1 MGYVVEN
8 LRLKELIAIVK
19 LNQAFYKEFVAFL
32 DSKGYPTVHVF
43 ISEKNDSRA
52 LSLIEEYL
60 KSAPSAELYD
70 GMGRPYSKPIAKWYF
85 LAWILR
91 DAPAQRLGPILS
103 SIKGKTMEKKKAF
116 LLNKIRKF
124 VGPLFPEA
132 EKWSWPVL
140 SEVMLARLEGSRR
153 ALKGAHFEEVVRT
166 ILRGLFSEAG
176 IPLKVGNGQVRI
188 DDETY
193 DVQVLSKKKTVLV
206 PVKTRET
213 MGGGHAMLFTRDIF
227 KSISVAHKGGYE
239 CIPVVIA
246 ESWGGDLK
254 GLECEHY
261 IYIKANPNQIDA
273 VIPILQK
280 EFSSLLPYWKELS
293 EV

>member
-1 MGYVVEN
+1 
-8 LRLKELIAIVK
+8 
-19 LNQAFYKEFVAFL
+19 
-32 DSKGYPTVHVF
+32 
-43 ISEKNDSRA
+43 
-52 LSLIEEYL
+52 
-60 KSAPSAELYD
+60 
-70 GMGRPYSKPIAKWYF
+70 
-85 LAWILR
+85 
-91 DAPAQRLGPILS
+91 
-103 SIKGKTMEKKKAF
+103 
-116 LLNKIRKF
+116 
-124 VGPLFPEA
+124 
-132 EKWSWPVL
+132 
-140 SEVMLARLEGSRR
+140 
-153 ALKGAHFEEVVRT
+153 
-166 ILRGLFSEAG
+166 
-176 IPLKVGNGQVRI
+176 
-188 DDETY
+188 
-193 DVQVLSKKKTVLV
+193 
-206 PVKTRET
+206 